1 LSNLL
6 KRGSTIAKEERV
18 IDYNDIIKEKLSKM
32 TVHTPERKKAEPDE
46 DGFIHGLDAE
56 VVEQLVTDDDDETGM
71 TSEQAAARIS
81 EANAEAERIIAQAN
95 QQADEIIKGT
105 ESASQNAVNQ
115 GREKGYNEGM
125 IRAQGEIEASKRQL
139 EAEYAKK
146 QEQLE
151 AEYEEKKAAI
161 EPQLV
166 EVMTEVFK
174 SVITSEAVDN
184 QDILMHLI
192 DTALNGAEKNHE
204 YTIKVSPADYDYV
217 SANQGKISCHVD
229 RGIDIEVLEEPSFEK
244 NQCVIETDGAV
255 FDCSLN
261 VEMDNLIKKIKM
273 LSCMG

>member
-18 IDYNDIIKEKLSKM
+18 IDYNDIIKEKISKM
-32 TVHTPERKKAEPDE
+32 MVQTPERKKAEPDE

-56 VVEQLVTDDDDETGM
+56 VVEQLVTDDDDEAGM
-71 TSEQAAARIS
+71 TSEQAAAKIS

-139 EAEYAKK
+139 EAEY
-146 QEQLE
+146 
-151 AEYEEKKAAI
+151 EEKKAAI

-192 DTALNGAEKNHE
+192 DTALSGAEKNHE

-244 NQCVIETDGAV
+244 NQCVIETDGTV